1 METETKTRSSKTAA
15 VRVLLVLIGLSLSA
29 AAGALV
35 QSKLGNRPLSPD
47 HVYLLNQAQ
56 ERDTLYMQQSMQQ
69 LAHRVGTLQ
78 AKVVEIEQLGR
89 RVAQTAGVQYTDP
102 EIALQIDIEDEY
114 AYVGSAQDLGRQLD
128 NLHQSVSKRQDWLA
142 MLDTVLSHRL
152 GNQARYPS
160 IHPVDASY
168 VSSNF
173 GWRRHPIT
181 GRSTLHEGIDFS
193 APVGTPI
200 LAASGGIVTEARYR
214 SGYGK
219 MVEITHGD
227 GLVTRYAHA
236 SSILVR
242 LGDVVEKG
250 QLIARVGAT
259 GRTTGA
265 HLHFEVRLED
275 QPLDP
280 MLFLPKDQP
289 DTLLAHKTA
298 KTE

>member
-1 METETKTRSSKTAA
+1 MKTGTKTGVNSTAA
-15 VRVLLVLIGLSLSA
+15 VRVLLVLVGLSLSA

-35 QSKLGNRPLSPD
+35 QSKLGTKPLSAEQ
-47 HVYLLNQAQ
+47 VQLLNQAQ
-56 ERDTLYMQQSMQQ
+56 QRDTLYMQQSMHQ
-69 LAHRVGTLQ
+69 LAQRVGTLQ
-78 AKVVEIEQLGR
+78 AKVVEMEQLGR
-89 RVAQTAGVQYTDP
+89 RVAETAGLQYTDP
-102 EIALQIDIEDEY
+102 EIASQIDIEEDYSY
-114 AYVGSAQDLGRQLD
+114 AGNAQDLGRQLD
-128 NLHQSVSKRQDWLA
+128 SLHQSVSQRQDWLA
-142 MLDTVLSHRL
+142 MLDTVLSQRL

-173 GWRRHPIT
+173 GWRTHPIT
-181 GRSTLHEGIDFS
+181 KRATLHEGIDFS

-219 MVEITHGD
+219 MVEISHGD
-227 GLVTRYAHA
+227 GLTTRYAHA

-289 DTLLAHKTA
+289 DTLLAHKTE

>member
-1 METETKTRSSKTAA
+1 METGTKTRSNSTVA

-35 QSKLGNRPLSPD
+35 QSKLGAKPLSAEQ
-47 HVYLLNQAQ
+47 VQLLNQVQ

-69 LAHRVGTLQ
+69 LAQRVGTLQ
-78 AKVVEIEQLGR
+78 AKVVEMEQLGR
-89 RVAQTAGVQYTDP
+89 RVAETAGLQYTDP
-102 EIALQIDIEDEY
+102 EIASQIDSEEDY
-114 AYVGSAQDLGRQLD
+114 SFIGNAQDLGRQLD
-128 NLHQSVSKRQDWLA
+128 SLHQSVSQRQDWLA
-142 MLDTVLSHRL
+142 MLDTALSQRL

-173 GWRRHPIT
+173 GWRIHPIT
-181 GRSTLHEGIDFS
+181 KRSTLHEGIDFS

-200 LAASGGIVTEARYR
+200 VAASGGIVTEARYR

-219 MVEITHGD
+219 MVEISHGD

>member
-1 METETKTRSSKTAA
+1 MKKIDKTRSYKHIAA
-15 VRVLLVLIGLSLSA
+15 RVAIVMVGLSVSA
-29 AAGALV
+29 GVGALV
-35 QSKLGNRPLSPD
+35 QSKLGAKPLSAEQ
-47 HVYLLNQAQ
+47 VQILNQAK
-56 ERDTLYMQQSMQQ
+56 ERDTLYLQQSMQQ
-69 LAHRVGTLQ
+69 LAQRVGSLQ
-78 AKVVEIEQLGR
+78 AKVIEMEQLGR
-89 RVAQTAGVQYTDP
+89 RVADTAGVQYTDP
-102 EIALQIDIEDEY
+102 EVASQLDLEENDIF
-114 AYVGSAQDLGRQLD
+114 VGSAQDLGRQLD
-128 NLHQSVSKRQDWLA
+128 NLHQSVTQRQDWLL

-152 GNQARYPS
+152 GNQARYPTV
-160 IHPVDASY
+160 HPVDVSY
-168 VSSNF
+168 ASSNF

-181 GRSTLHEGIDFS
+181 GRQTLHEGMDFS
-193 APVGTPI
+193 APTGTPI
-200 LAASGGIVTEARYR
+200 IAASGGIVTEARYR

-219 MVEITHGD
+219 LVEITHGD
-227 GLVTRYAHA
+227 GFVTRYAHA

-289 DTLLAHKTA
+289 NMLFAQKSA

>member
-1 METETKTRSSKTAA
+1 MKLSHTQKWI
-15 VRVLLVLIGLSLSA
+15 VRIFTVVMGLSLSA

-35 QSKLGNRPLSPD
+35 QSKLNAKTLSPEQQW
-47 HVYLLNQAQ
+47 LLDQAQ
-56 ERDTLYMQQSMQQ
+56 ARDALYVQQSVQQ
-69 LAHRVGTLQ
+69 LAQRVGDLQ
-78 AKVVEIEQLGR
+78 AKVVEMEHLGR
-89 RVAQTAGVQYTDP
+89 RIADTTGVAYTDP
-102 EIALQIDIEDEY
+102 ELMDIENPESSISFN
-114 AYVGSAQDLGRQLD
+114 GSAQDLGKQLD
-128 NLHQSVSKRQDWLA
+128 DLHNSLSQRQDWLM
-142 MLDTVLSHRL
+142 MLDTVLSQRL
-152 GNQARYPS
+152 GNQARYPT
-160 IHPVDASY
+160 IHPVDVSY
-168 VSSNF
+168 MSSPF

-181 GRSTLHEGIDFS
+181 GRYTLHEGMDFS

-200 LAASGGIVTEARYR
+200 VAASGGIVTEARYR

-280 MLFLPKDQP
+280 MLFLPKEAISTQF
-289 DTLLAHKTA
+289 AQNK
-298 KTE
+298 KVE